1 MSERQA
7 VERIWLKHYPQGVP
21 PEIDLGAYRSLVD
34 LFDESCRRFADR
46 PAFANMGV
54 TLTYA
59 QVDRL
64 ADQFAAFL
72 QQSAGLAKGD
82 RVALMMPNVL
92 QYPVLLHAI
101 LRAGLVVV
109 NVNPLYTPAEL
120 EHQLTDAGAKAIV
133 VLENFAH
140 TLQQALPQTPVE
152 TVITTQIGDLMP
164 LPRRLLVNF
173 VVKHVRRMVPD
184 WQIGNAIDLRSALA
198 QGQNQRL
205 SRPTLGQEDL
215 AFLQYTGGTTG
226 RSKGAMLLH
235 RNVLANVLQAEAWCR
250 PVLNEGEEIVI
261 TALPLYHIFALTA
274 NCLLFS
280 KLGGLNVLIT
290 NPRDIPGFV
299 KEIGRYPFTGITGVN
314 TLFNALLNSEDF
326 RALDFSALKL
336 SLGGGMAVQR
346 AVAERWK
353 QLTGATLVEAY
364 GLTET
369 SPAACMNPL
378 DLVEYNGKIGLPL
391 PSTACAV
398 RSEDGSWLGIDA
410 PGELCVRGPQV
421 MKGYWNLPEETARVL
436 DAEGW
441 LATGDVATMDA
452 EGFFQIVDR
461 KKDMI
466 LVSGFNVYPNEVE
479 DVLAAHPGIVEAGVI
494 GVPDEHSGETV
505 KAVVVRRDPELA
517 EADVIAH
524 CRERLT
530 GYKVPKIIEF
540 RDELPKTNVGKIL
553 RRDLRQDEG

>member
-1 MSERQA
+1 MSETQA

-72 QQSAGLAKGD
+72 QHSAGLAKGD
-82 RVALMMPNVL
+82 RVAIMMPNVL
-92 QYPVLLHAI
+92 QYPVVLHAI

-109 NVNPLYTPAEL
+109 NVNPLYTPTEL
-120 EHQLTDAGAKAIV
+120 EHQLTDAGAKVVV

-140 TLQQALPQTPVE
+140 TLQRALPQTPVE

-164 LPRRLLVNF
+164 LPRRLLVNT
-173 VVKHVRRMVPD
+173 VVKHVRKMVPAWEID
-184 WQIGNAIDLRSALA
+184 NAIDLRSALA
-198 QGQNQRL
+198 QGADQRL

-250 PVLNEGEEIVI
+250 PVLSEGEEIVI

-299 KEIGRYPFTGITGVN
+299 KEIERYPFTGITGVN

-346 AVAERWK
+346 AVAERWQ
-353 QLTGATLVEAY
+353 QLTGVTLVEAY

-369 SPAACMNPL
+369 SPAVCMNPL
-378 DLVEYNGKIGLPL
+378 DLAEYNGKIGLPL
-391 PSTACAV
+391 PSTECAV
-398 RSEDGSWLGIDA
+398 RGEDGAWLGVDA

-421 MKGYWNLPEETARVL
+421 MKGYWNLPEETSRVL
-436 DAEGW
+436 DDEDW
-441 LATGDVATMDA
+441 LATGDVATRDA

-479 DVLAAHPGIVEAGVI
+479 DVLAAHPDILEAGVI

-505 KAVVVRRDPELA
+505 KAVVVRRDAELT
-517 EADVIAH
+517 EAAVIAH

-540 RDELPKTNVGKIL
+540 RDELPKSNVGKIL
-553 RRDLRQDEG
+553 RRDLRQAER